1 MISSFGYGLGYLGCG
16 ILGIVNVMMV
26 LHPQQFGID
35 SKAQAVK
42 LAFLSVALWWGVFSL
57 PLFLWVREKKNRAT
71 GSKRLFRRSLRS
83 MVQTGREIAHTPQLL
98 LFLVAF
104 WLYHDGVH
112 AFVMMATDFGLSI
125 GIPDSGLMT
134 ALLLVQF
141 IAFPAAILFGYVA
154 DRIGAKNTI
163 LIAIGIYTLV
173 CLVGAFILQTQLQ
186 FFILAGLTGSAQ
198 GAIQALSRSM
208 FTAMIPEEK
217 SSDYFGFYNLVGR
230 FSVVLGPG
238 LVGMMGLLGRQL
250 GFESVAAARFG
261 IASLA
266 ILFISGGLL
275 LLRVRPC
282 AEPAG
287 EVC

>member
-1 MISSFGYGLGYLGCG
+1 
-16 ILGIVNVMMV
+16 
-26 LHPQQFGID
+26 
-35 SKAQAVK
+35 
-42 LAFLSVALWWGVFSL
+42 
-57 PLFLWVREKKNRAT
+57 
-71 GSKRLFRRSLRS
+71 
-83 MVQTGREIAHTPQLL
+83 LL